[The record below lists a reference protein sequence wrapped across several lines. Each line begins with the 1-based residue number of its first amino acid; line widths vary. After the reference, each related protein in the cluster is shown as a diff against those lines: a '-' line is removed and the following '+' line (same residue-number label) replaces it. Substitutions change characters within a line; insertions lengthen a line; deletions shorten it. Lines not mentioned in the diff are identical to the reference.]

1 MEVGE
6 KLRQL
11 RLLQGKS
18 QKDMIDGYL
27 DRSFYSRVENNKNS
41 IAAEDL
47 INILQ
52 NNNIS
57 IVDFFNSFGDANPKN
72 QIYQKKIESAFME
85 KDIDELKSI
94 KEDNNFTNKI
104 IKDVAELM
112 LAKFENNSNKYG
124 ELRQRFKKYIYHL
137 DKWDE
142 DSLWTLSY
150 TMFIYDFNDLEGIVD
165 SIFNKYQ
172 FHKVRDSK
180 IIYLLAQ
187 IAINYL
193 KICLEQDRVK
203 AQIKRTLTF
212 LEDLP
217 NIDEIALYKM
227 YGTCYQEKYNK
238 RDYENI
244 LKECGYGRY
253 FDF

>member
-1 MEVGE
+1 M
-6 KLRQL
+6 
-11 RLLQGKS
+11 
-18 QKDMIDGYL
+18 
-27 DRSFYSRVENNKNS
+27 
-41 IAAEDL
+41 
-47 INILQ
+47 
-52 NNNIS
+52 
-57 IVDFFNSFGDANPKN
+57 
-72 QIYQKKIESAFME
+72 
-85 KDIDELKSI
+85 
-94 KEDNNFTNKI
+94 
-104 IKDVAELM
+104 
-112 LAKFENNSNKYG
+112 
-124 ELRQRFKKYIYHL
+124 

-142 DSLWTLSY
+142 DSLWILSY

-172 FHKVRDSK
+172 FHKIRDSK

-193 KICLEQDRVK
+193 NICLEQDRVK

-238 RDYENI
+238 RDYANI